1 MFDLP
6 NLPLIQLLLRIL
18 PILLLLPFKS
28 RKRFAFRSLALLL
41 CNHINSLAISA
52 HAASNITDFCV
63 LKGIWANAF
72 NVTSIETV
80 AGWMENNEFCEWVG
94 VTCDQ
99 GGGVVALQLAFPNVP
114 NVFIDNL
121 GNLEKLSTS

>member
-6 NLPLIQLLLRIL
+6 NLPLIQLLLRYYQFSCSDRSSL
-18 PILLLLPFKS
+18 ES
-28 RKRFAFRSLALLL
+28 GAFALQPQQFPCDFCTNGSD
-41 CNHINSLAISA
+41 
-52 HAASNITDFCV
+52 AASNITDFCV

-99 GGGVVALQLAFPNVP
+99 GGGVVALQLASPNVP

-121 GNLEKLSTS
+121 GNLEKLSTL